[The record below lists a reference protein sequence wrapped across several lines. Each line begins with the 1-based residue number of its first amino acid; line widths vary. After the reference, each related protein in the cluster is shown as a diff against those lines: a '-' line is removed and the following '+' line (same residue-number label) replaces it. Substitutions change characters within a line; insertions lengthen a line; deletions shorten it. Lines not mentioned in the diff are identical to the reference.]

1 MKKSI
6 CKLSILCT
14 IILLC
19 LTGCSKAEANKI
31 YYKLD
36 SEIEYVQDLI
46 FKIANKIAKNEYIED
61 DKINWNYIQN
71 DVLNVNDSWS
81 ILVLDLTEV
90 NVTSENIISFSNDLN
105 NTLIAVNQED
115 ENLLIEKLSNMSQK
129 LNVFKEAYS
138 NNKNNIEKNKIKTG
152 MLSVFSKAY
161 AGNYTLAKDEV
172 NKLIE
177 NYKILMNDKSYADEN
192 TYQLNKIYILLEE
205 YLASI
210 GTENFDLIRIKY
222 LSAVE
227 NI

>member
-1 MKKSI
+1 
-6 CKLSILCT
+6 
-14 IILLC
+14 
-19 LTGCSKAEANKI
+19 
-31 YYKLD
+31 
-36 SEIEYVQDLI
+36 
-46 FKIANKIAKNEYIED
+46 
-61 DKINWNYIQN
+61 
-71 DVLNVNDSWS
+71 
-81 ILVLDLTEV
+81 
-90 NVTSENIISFSNDLN
+90 
-105 NTLIAVNQED
+105 
-115 ENLLIEKLSNMSQK
+115 
-129 LNVFKEAYS
+129 
-138 NNKNNIEKNKIKTG
+138 